1 MNPDTAILSLVV
13 IFLSLFTRT
22 IDGIVYDGEIKEKEA
37 ANKQYEKA
45 KSKGQSAGRV
55 QQE

>member
-1 MNPDTAILSLVV
+1 MNPDTIILSLVV
-13 IFLSLFTRT
+13 IFLSLLTRT